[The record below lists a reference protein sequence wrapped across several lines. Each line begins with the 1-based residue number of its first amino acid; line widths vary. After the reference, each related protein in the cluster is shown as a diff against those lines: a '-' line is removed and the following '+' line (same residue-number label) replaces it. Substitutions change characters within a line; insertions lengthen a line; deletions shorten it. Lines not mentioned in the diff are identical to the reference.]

1 LVKTIGEVKEQYSVT
16 VKYCCEILK
25 LNPKRYKRWLMIYQ
39 RTARYG
45 AGKPGPK
52 KALHAMMPEERKK
65 IIQMAKDDTYQDLS
79 HRQLAITASES
90 AEVEA
95 SASSFYRIMKE
106 GLLMEKKKRIP
117 KVAQKKPEI
126 NKPEAY

>member
-25 LNPKRYKRWLMIYQ
+25 LNPKRCQRWLMIYQ

-45 AGKPGPK
+45 GGKPGPK

-90 AEVEA
+90 A
-95 SASSFYRIMKE
+95 
-106 GLLMEKKKRIP
+106 GCL
-117 KVAQKKPEI
+117 
-126 NKPEAY
+126 